1 MWEHVMSARSIRLS
15 LSLLVGLA
23 LLLAGVVSNIWIG
36 VAGAVMMLVSLIRLT
51 AGRKPRASKP
61 GSRFADPLF
70 VTTGLPRQTAKE
82 TAGQPH
88 EQSPSGVLMLGAL
101 LGWGPWSAGIGAW
114 EAFGNSGYTISGHS
128 ASTSAA
134 HGLCQAGQAGVQPG
148 ICGSID
154 AYYTFGAA
162 MLVIGAL
169 AFVGGMIGIFAAQQR
184 NPRAWR
190 QAGRPILAGLIFGI
204 FAVATVVIVAIVRG
218 VREGGTGPSNVQT
231 QPVAAA
237 SPQLSPQPSDP
248 PTSARQM
255 NVQWRARAEEGWEW
269 LASDGQWYP
278 QQLAPAGLL
287 PPAPPPPDPG
297 TQAT

>member
-1 MWEHVMSARSIRLS
+1 MWEHVMSARRTRLS
-15 LSLLVGLA
+15 LSLLAGAA
-23 LLLAGVVSNIWIG
+23 LLLAGVVSTYIWIG
-36 VAGAVMMLVSLIRLT
+36 VAGVVIMLVSLIRLLE
-51 AGRKPRASKP
+51 GRKPRASKQE
-61 GSRFADPLF
+61 SRFADPLF
-70 VTTGLPRQTAKE
+70 VTTGLPRETAKE

-88 EQSPSGVLMLGAL
+88 EHSPSGVLMLGAL
-101 LGWGPWSAGIGAW
+101 LGWGPWSVGIGAW
-114 EAFGNSGYTISGHS
+114 ETFGNSGYTISGHS

-134 HGLCQAGQAGVQPG
+134 HGLCQAGIQPG

-154 AYYTFGAA
+154 AHYTFGAA

-190 QAGRPILAGLIFGI
+190 QAGRSILAGLIFGF
-204 FAVATVVIVAIVRG
+204 FAVVTVVIVAIVRG

-237 SPQLSPQPSDP
+237 SPQLSPQSSDP

-297 TQAT
+297 TQAA